1 MERWDAGLMAKGQ
14 KGGDGSRPPAG
25 GGEKPGPF
33 ANEANEANE
42 ANGAKVA
49 PSAYC
54 LFTST

>member
-1 MERWDAGLMAKGQ
+1 MAKGQ
-14 KGGDGSRPPAG
+14 KGGWLPASG
-25 GGEKPGPF
+25 RGGEKPSPF
-33 ANEANEANE
+33 ANE